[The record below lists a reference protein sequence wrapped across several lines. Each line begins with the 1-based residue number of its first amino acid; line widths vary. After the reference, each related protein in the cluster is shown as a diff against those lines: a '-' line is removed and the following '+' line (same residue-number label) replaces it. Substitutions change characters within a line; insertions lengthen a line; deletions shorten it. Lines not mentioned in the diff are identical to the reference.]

1 MNETPFKIVFWINE
15 NKIYTKSESMHI
27 GVVND
32 IGLHFWTL
40 ALGIIYHGDKIGISA
55 FDSGNILKMFEIQ
68 KYWKKISQTDGY
80 LHSKIYCLILDLLCT
95 AVLGTIFFRFVSALK
110 LVS

>member
-1 MNETPFKIVFWINE
+1 MNETPFKIVFCINE
-15 NKIYTKSESMHI
+15 TKIYTKSENL
-27 GVVND
+27 GAVND
-32 IGLHFWTL
+32 IGLHVWTL
-40 ALGIIYHGDKIGISA
+40 ALGGIYHGDKIGISA

-80 LHSKIYCLILDLLCT
+80 LHSKMYCLILDLLCT

-110 LVS
+110 LVT

>member
-1 MNETPFKIVFWINE
+1 MNETPFKIVFCINE
-15 NKIYTKSESMHI
+15 NKIYTKSENL

-32 IGLHFWTL
+32 IGLHIWTL
-40 ALGIIYHGDKIGISA
+40 ALRGIYHGDKIGISA

-68 KYWKKISQTDGY
+68 KYWKKISQTDEY

>member
-1 MNETPFKIVFWINE
+1 MNETPFKIVFCINE
-15 NKIYTKSESMHI
+15 NKIYTKSENL
-27 GVVND
+27 GVVLD

-40 ALGIIYHGDKIGISA
+40 ALGIIYHGDKIGTSA
-55 FDSGNILKMFEIQ
+55 FDSGNIFKMFEIQ